1 MVGLSCHMWDLVP
14 WQGIEPGPP
23 ALGAQN
29 LSHWITREV
38 HIAPF
43 HQKPF
48 RKGEGGR
55 TYICTY
61 SRSPPP
67 WNLCLE
73 VTGLC
78 PQCPSIR
85 AALRDAYPWPLAFVP
100 GSEELDE
107 LHYQD
112 TDSDV
117 PEQRD
122 SRCKVK
128 WTQEEVSD
136 AEGQLRRGGG
146 EGRLRTGPGL
156 CLPDAPTSMM
166 KAGRCWKKPV
176 ALCFSLML
184 LRAFLEPVGIEDS
197 KRDASLRTSSCALR
211 ELRVLHPE
219 LWSCCLSCNCWEV
232 PNLPPPTSLSFRN
245 IIIVLCL

>member
-1 MVGLSCHMWDLVP
+1 M
-14 WQGIEPGPP
+14 
-23 ALGAQN
+23 
-29 LSHWITREV
+29 
-38 HIAPF
+38 
-43 HQKPF
+43 
-48 RKGEGGR
+48 
-55 TYICTY
+55 
-61 SRSPPP
+61 
-67 WNLCLE
+67 
-73 VTGLC
+73 
-78 PQCPSIR
+78 
-85 AALRDAYPWPLAFVP
+85 AFAP

-136 AEGQLRRGGG
+136 TGTAAAWRGGG
-146 EGRLRTGPGL
+146 QTENGPGL

-166 KAGRCWKKPV
+166 KAGAVERSQW

-197 KRDASLRTSSCALR
+197 KRDASLRTSSYALR

-219 LWSCCLSCNCWEV
+219 L
-232 PNLPPPTSLSFRN
+232 
-245 IIIVLCL
+245 